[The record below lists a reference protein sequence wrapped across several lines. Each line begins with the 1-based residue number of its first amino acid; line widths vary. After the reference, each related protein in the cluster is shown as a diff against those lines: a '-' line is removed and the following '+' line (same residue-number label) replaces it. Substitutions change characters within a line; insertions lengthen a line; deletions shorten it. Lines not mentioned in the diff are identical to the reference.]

1 VLAQLGIVWCN
12 VRCFRTG
19 QGMAFGEGATKKG
32 PRNNSHACQPHYNL
46 TTSPRLPDPSSSP
59 APDTTHCYCYSFD
72 ATATTPLR
80 HCNLHVLALSAP
92 HLRTA
97 ASASVAPSS
106 RNSRPLHATLIAPLL
121 ANAHESPLS
130 CISPATRTR
139 SALTPS
145 LRKPTRHGLRR
156 VVLGGRSTT
165 QKLTTTGAPE
175 ERMGMS

>member
-1 VLAQLGIVWCN
+1 

-46 TTSPRLPDPSSSP
+46 TSPPRLPDPSSSL
-59 APDTTHCYCYSFD
+59 ALDTTHCYCYSFD

-80 HCNLHVLALSAP
+80 HSNSHVLAFSAP

-106 RNSRPLHATLIAPLL
+106 RNSRPLFATLIAPLL
-121 ANAHESPLS
+121 ADAHGLPLC
-130 CISPATRTR
+130 CISTATR

-145 LRKPTRHGLRR
+145 LRKLTRHALRR

-165 QKLTTTGAPE
+165 Q
-175 ERMGMS
+175 S